1 MQVSLTFRHVDPTD
15 ALRTHAEEKLARL
28 KKYLHR
34 PGDAHVILSVSKDR
48 HVAEI
53 ALQADHESLFAKEV
67 TADLYSAID
76 LAVTKLEHQ
85 AQRLK
90 QKREMHKGLG
100 RGRHADEAPS
110 SDDGGPRLVSQTVSA
125 KPIPVD
131 EAIDRLIRS
140 GDEFLAF
147 VDAATQSLAVIYR
160 RKDGNYGLLESPK

>member
-1 MQVSLTFRHVDPTD
+1 MQVSVTFRHVDPTD
-15 ALRTHAEEKLARL
+15 ALRTHAEEKLGRL

-110 SDDGGPRLVSQTVSA
+110 PDEGGPRVVSQTVSA
-125 KPIPVD
+125 KPIPVE
-131 EAIDRLIRS
+131 EAVGRLMRS

-147 VDAATQSLAVIYR
+147 VDAATQSLAVVYR

>member
-1 MQVSLTFRHVDPTD
+1 MHVSVTFRHVDPTD
-15 ALRTHAEEKLARL
+15 ALRTHAEEKLIRL

-34 PGDAHVILSVSKDR
+34 PVDAHVILSVAKDR

-53 ALQADHESLFAKEV
+53 ALQADHESLFAKEE

-90 QKREMHKGLG
+90 QKREAHKGLG
-100 RGRHADEAPS
+100 PGRHVDVATSTDG
-110 SDDGGPRLVSQTVSA
+110 GGPRVVSQTVSA
-125 KPIPVD
+125 KPISLD
-131 EAIDRLIRS
+131 EAIDRFVRS
-140 GDEFLAF
+140 GDEFFAF

-160 RKDGNYGLLESPK
+160 RKDGNYGLLESPR